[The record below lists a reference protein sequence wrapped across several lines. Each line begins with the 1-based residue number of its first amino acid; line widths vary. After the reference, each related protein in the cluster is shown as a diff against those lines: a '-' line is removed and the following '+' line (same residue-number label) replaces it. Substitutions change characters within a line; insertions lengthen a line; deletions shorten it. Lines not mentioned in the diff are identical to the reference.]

1 MKLDLRG
8 IFPHAVLIA
17 RGPWMCWMAQFYL
30 EDLPLAGLVMI
41 DPLPLDDM
49 NGINQFELVYEK
61 KGLDKCNAGT
71 AEFAMFQDYVNHKR
85 ALQLEP
91 GVVPMLVLHTIL
103 RPAFKCAADNTARR
117 HSDPNGPFGSV
128 PVLTLDCP
136 EEEAIIDLISEW
148 IDDRVL

>member
-8 IFPHAVLIA
+8 IPHAVLIA

-41 DPLPLDDM
+41 DPLPLDDR
-49 NGINQFELVYEK
+49 NGINQFELVYAK
-61 KGLDKCNAGT
+61 NGLESNK
-71 AEFAMFQDYVNHKR
+71 EFVIFQDFMNNER
-85 ALQLEP
+85 SLQLEP
-91 GVVPMLVLHTIL
+91 GIVPMLVLHTIL
-103 RPAFKCAADNTARR
+103 RPAFKRSADNTARR

-128 PVLTLDCP
+128 PMLMLDCP
-136 EEEAIIDLISEW
+136 DEEAIDLISEW